1 MGATLIFS
9 LEGLMRQC
17 LGRQQEKGGKKC
29 RLHCHFFDAKN
40 RAISSESDG
49 FSDVSGSGF

>member
-17 LGRQQEKGGKKC
+17 LGRRHGKGGRKC
-29 RLHCHFFDAKN
+29 RLPRHFFDAKN
-40 RAISSESDG
+40 RAISSESDF
-49 FSDVSGSGF
+49 FSEVSESGF

>member
-17 LGRQQEKGGKKC
+17 LGRQQGKGGRKY
-29 RLHCHFFDAKN
+29 RLTCHFFDAKK

-49 FSDVSGSGF
+49 FSAVSGSGF